1 MNKEQIIE
9 LIEKIEKIKCPII
22 TKGQKGCYIDCPW
35 RINGCYGDSCLFA
48 EFVEA
53 LESEQD
59 FEI

>member
-1 MNKEQIIE
+1 MNRNQIVG

-22 TKGQKGCYIDCPW
+22 TKGQKGCYIDCEW

-53 LESEQD
+53 LENEQD